1 MFNECFL
8 SNRSNCEYISHR
20 VGRALVFFFLPSVGF
35 VSFFFLLK
43 KKTKNKKKR
52 PGKTFFSVS
61 RVCVRV
67 YFSFLLLYAFSQ
79 FPFRVHGGSS
89 QQNQI
94 KFSIENVALVIQMLL
109 WGLLCDSNYSPLSGR
124 STG

>member
-20 VGRALVFFFLPSVGF
+20 VGRALVFFLPSVGF
-35 VSFFFLLK
+35 VSFFFFLK
-43 KKTKNKKKR
+43 KKKQKTKKR

-67 YFSFLLLYAFSQ
+67 CFSFLLLYAFSQ